1 MPSAV
6 LTFFVFFHGFFIIL
20 CDGQSI
26 SVANNIY
33 DSLPKLGCNQFLAL
47 INKAQLSSRFQ
58 YAQENYWTVI
68 VWNDTAFENLPP
80 ARKSEMLSMTT
91 AQNEAYITAFTL
103 TRVLETTTFSE
114 QRPEMSRSAYQT
126 KVFFNIRSR
135 REGDVA
141 SGTAGPTEY
150 YANGALILRPNIPAG
165 RSMIHV
171 VDRVLELP
179 SKYGVK
185 GFISLPGQPDTA
197 FYDNVVTF
205 LPAEYWNDVVEPLNN
220 NQRVTVFIPT
230 KEAIDRIPTDK
241 LQQLRGSS
249 QLLRDVIKRHIIA
262 DQIMYTSFV
271 YHNEGVN
278 TLYGQLIYRISSE
291 RETVFVSGGAVTA
304 QVVQGNITAMNGVVH
319 FIDTLL
325 GYVYNTALDEIR
337 LTSFATTFENVLIK
351 SRNDLQNAIVLP
363 NGITVFVPI
372 NQAFSNLPT
381 MYNFRTNQSLI
392 NMVMELCMLQQGM
405 EFQLTSVNGDY
416 EARRTLLSR
425 YFNRPVNVY
434 SQGNETWVESGYVKA
449 KVVRPDIGVTNGFIH
464 FIDAVPGLPSK
475 SIPDT
480 IFCEDWLIKSHMEL
494 QITGLDVYLSDPLAK
509 AVVPCAS
516 STGVNKYPASSQQ
529 QAASAPP
536 SCGTIG
542 ERCSF
547 TVFIPNGTAIDFF
560 ENQTYGKQIP
570 TDGSG
575 QIIYIDQTA
584 LTQERE
590 YTADNGD
597 VVRYKRS
604 TDRLQQSPI
613 SQPSWWEWV
622 PDSIEGSGRCIFV
635 LQRKA
640 STNFAL

>member
-1 MPSAV
+1 MRPTSQ
-6 LTFFVFFHGFFIIL
+6 H
-20 CDGQSI
+20 SH
-26 SVANNIY
+26 
-33 DSLPKLGCNQFLAL
+33 SLEL
-47 INKAQLSSRFQ
+47 
-58 YAQENYWTVI
+58 
-68 VWNDTAFENLPP
+68 
-80 ARKSEMLSMTT
+80 
-91 AQNEAYITAFTL
+91 
-103 TRVLETTTFSE
+103 LETTTFSE

-126 KVFFNIRSR
+126 KIFFNIRSR
-135 REGDVA
+135 REGDVS

-179 SKYGVK
+179 SQYGIK
-185 GFISLPGQPDTA
+185 GFISLKEQPDTA
-197 FYDNVVTF
+197 FYNNVVMF
-205 LPAEYWNDVVEPLNN
+205 LPAEYWNDVVEPLNSN
-220 NQRVTVFIPT
+220 ERVTVFVPT
-230 KEAIDRIPTDK
+230 KEAIARIPSDK

-249 QLLRDVIKRHIIA
+249 QLLRDVIKRHIIP

-291 RETVFVSGGAVTA
+291 RETVFVSSGAVTA
-304 QVVQGNITAMNGVVH
+304 QVVHGNITAKNGVVH
-319 FIDTLL
+319 FVDSLL

-363 NGITVFVPI
+363 NGVTVFVPI
-372 NQAFSNLPT
+372 NQAFSNLPS
-381 MYNFRTNQSLI
+381 MYNFQTNQSLI

-449 KVVRPDIGVTNGFIH
+449 KVVRPDVGVTNGFIH
-464 FIDAVPGLPSK
+464 FIDGVPGLPSR

-480 IFCEDWLIKSHMEL
+480 IFCEDWLIKSHIQL
-494 QITGLDVYLSDPLAK
+494 QMTGLDVYLSDPQAK
-509 AVVPCAS
+509 AVAPCAS
-516 STGVNKYPASSQQ
+516 NTGVNKYPSSSQQ
-529 QAASAPP
+529 GAAIAPR
-536 SCGTIG
+536 SCGTINQ
-542 ERCSF
+542 RCSF
-547 TVFIPNGTAIDFF
+547 TIFIPNGTAIDFF
-560 ENQTYGKQIP
+560 ENQPYGKQIQNDARRWQWVLRRHI
-570 TDGSG
+570 TR

-590 YTADNGD
+590 FTSDNGD

-604 TDRLQQSPI
+604 TDRYAYLYYR
-613 SQPSWWEWV
+613 
-622 PDSIEGSGRCIFV
+622 GRQARILHSDLGATNGVVHIIDRVIFV
-635 LQRKA
+635 QEDVYA
-640 STNFAL
+640 TTSEAHIFSSSTIMCTLCILGLHVIYFFL